1 MLRTFRITVDV
12 RLDADEAFDPVSQL
26 AVGFSGPVTGDILQ
40 AMPNLSIDDY
50 VKIEEEIRTFKTL
63 FDYVNP
69 IKE

>member
-1 MLRTFRITVDV
+1 MRR
-12 RLDADEAFDPVSQL
+12 VSQL

-50 VKIEEEIRTFKTL
+50 VKIEEEIRTFKPL

>member
-12 RLDADEAFDPVSQL
+12 RLDADEAFDPASQL

-50 VKIEEEIRTFKTL
+50 VKIEEEIRTFKPL